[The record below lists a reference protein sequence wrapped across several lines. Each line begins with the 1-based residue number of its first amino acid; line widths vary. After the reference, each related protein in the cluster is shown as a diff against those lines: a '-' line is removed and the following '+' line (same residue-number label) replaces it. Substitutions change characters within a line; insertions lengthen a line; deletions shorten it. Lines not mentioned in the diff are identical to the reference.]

1 MQKFM
6 LVSKCFL
13 IVYKAIYKMKFKIYL
28 VAASYLFS
36 YAAFADNNVAASTS
50 YAPKQIESQVLSQY
64 LGLPGTAPKHD
75 TVSAAGAAF
84 ENTPSGTNVYGFY
97 TQTLSNDIYYEFRLY
112 GRENYATTNPNI
124 PGVAVGDLAPSNGYG
139 VTGMLGYA
147 FHTSPTFD
155 ITPYVR
161 VNLQQNMA
169 VSFVDT
175 EGDQTNSQTYAV
187 LLGSKFAFKAT
198 PTFSPYINL
207 YGGYQ
212 NNTLSGTYP
221 SVTVTSPANGTLI
234 QWVTNYEIGLG
245 TKVSEHVTLIP
256 YWIYTT
262 TFNYP
267 DSQAS
272 TSLASGG
279 NGQTS
284 LTGTSQL
291 YGLKVSIAW

>member
-1 MQKFM
+1 
-6 LVSKCFL
+6 
-13 IVYKAIYKMKFKIYL
+13 MKFKINL
-28 VAASYLFS
+28 IAATYLFNHV
-36 YAAFADNNVAASTS
+36 AFADNNLVANTK
-50 YAPKQIESQVLSQY
+50 YTQTESQELTQY
-64 LGLPGTAPKHD
+64 FGLTGTAPKHD
-75 TVSAAGAAF
+75 IISAAGAAF
-84 ENTPSGTNVYGFY
+84 ENTPSGSNIYGFF

-112 GRENYATTNPNI
+112 GRENYATTNPTI
-124 PGVAVGDLAPSNGYG
+124 PGVAVGDVAPSNGYG

-161 VNLQQNMA
+161 VNLQKNMA

-187 LLGSKFAFKAT
+187 LVGSKFSFKAT

-212 NNTLSGTYP
+212 NSDLSGTYP
-221 SVTVTSPANGTLI
+221 SATSNNNPSDGTLV

-245 TKVSEHVTLIP
+245 TKVSEHITLIP

-267 DSQAS
+267 NSQAS

-284 LTGTSQL
+284 LTGTSQS
-291 YGLKVSIAW
+291 YGLKLSIAW